1 MSPRRTPYVSV
12 NLTVPA
18 RNAIQRAG
26 LDYSAKV
33 GRRLPMSEI
42 VLAALTVAS
51 RHDDEL
57 TAALTAPS
65 EGDDQ

>member
-1 MSPRRTPYVSV
+1 MSTRRTQYVSV

-33 GRRLPMSEI
+33 GRRLPMSAI
-42 VLAALTVAS
+42 VLAALDVAT
-51 RHDDEL
+51 RHSDEL
-57 TAALTAPS
+57 TAVLSAS
-65 EGDDQ
+65 EGVEQ